1 METER
6 DFFIITTKIQ
16 QFTVSITLKEI
27 AAPRK
32 ESGKQSG
39 KVEFSLSSYESEG
52 RTTTSANNNKRKPN
66 SNKW

>member
-32 ESGKQSG
+32 ESGKHSG

-52 RTTTSANNNKRKPN
+52 RTNIPHN
-66 SNKW
+66 